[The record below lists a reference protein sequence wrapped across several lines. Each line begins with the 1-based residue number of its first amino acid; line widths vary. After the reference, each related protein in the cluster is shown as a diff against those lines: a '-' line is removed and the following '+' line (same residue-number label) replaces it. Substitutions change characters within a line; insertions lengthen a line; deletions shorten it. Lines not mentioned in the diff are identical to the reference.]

1 MDIETKRGLIE
12 RENDELSITEQCDIL
27 GLNKS
32 TLYYHVKP
40 EYSEEDLIIL
50 NRMDEIFT
58 KYPFM
63 GYRRIYCNLLE
74 EGYSIGRDRVL
85 KYMGILG
92 LEAIY
97 PKKQSTLSIPNRE
110 HKIYPYLLRDI
121 EINRPNQVWSIDIT
135 YIKIVKGFVYLVA
148 IIDWFSRYL
157 LSYSVSNS
165 LDVHFCKETLN
176 DALSKYNKPCVLNS
190 DQGSQFTSKDF
201 INILLKND
209 IAISMDSK
217 GRAIDNII
225 IERFFRSIK
234 YENIYINEYN
244 SV

>member
-1 MDIETKRGLIE
+1 M
-12 RENDELSITEQCDIL
+12 
-27 GLNKS
+27 
-32 TLYYHVKP
+32 
-40 EYSEEDLIIL
+40 
-50 NRMDEIFT
+50 
-58 KYPFM
+58 
-63 GYRRIYCNLLE
+63 
-74 EGYSIGRDRVL
+74 
-85 KYMGILG
+85 
-92 LEAIY
+92 
-97 PKKQSTLSIPNRE
+97 
-110 HKIYPYLLRDI
+110 
-121 EINRPNQVWSIDIT
+121 
-135 YIKIVKGFVYLVA
+135 YLVA

-201 INILLKND
+201 IKILLKND

-244 SV
+244 SVSEVKEGIKEYVHFYNY